1 MRLSRTVLKLGI
13 LTAGV
18 IALTVT
24 FGKAYADSQEPIDL
38 IPVAVT
44 VSEPVPDPR
53 PVVVKEHDLDPDDV
67 EILARLLWSSPLR
80 YEGYKKGLV
89 WTVMNRAAYG
99 EPFGSSIKECV
110 NKHEF
115 TFYDSHAHRSEE
127 NLRIVRQAMN
137 EWLSAKDGYNPGT
150 VIPRFAYYIQ
160 FYGENNRRV
169 RLMDINRDIID
180 WDPIK

>member
-1 MRLSRTVLKLGI
+1 MRLSRTVILLG
-13 LTAGV
+13 A

-99 EPFGSSIKECV
+99 EPFGTSIQDCINV
-110 NKHEF
+110 HEF
-115 TFYDSHAHRSEE
+115 AFFDSHAHRSEE
-127 NLRIVRQAMN
+127 NLRIVREAMN
-137 EWLSAKDGYNPGT
+137 EWYSREEGNNPGT
-150 VIPRFAYYIQ
+150 VIPRFAYYIR
-160 FYGENNRRV
+160 FTGTDNRQ
-169 RLMDINRDIID
+169 LQLLDIDRQL
-180 WDPIK
+180 IK